1 MTKSFGINFDDLEAK
16 SKKESVA
23 ETRTTAQT
31 GELREIH
38 RKKDSIRR
46 ERVVSVDPKRCKMW
60 EFADRDALGLN
71 EEECKDLL
79 DTMSPP
85 NKQLIPAL
93 GRKLNDDPNFDYELI
108 YGNRRRWVCD
118 YYNINLEVKLTDDDD
133 TACLRYMHD
142 ENAPRKDI
150 SAMERAR
157 SFYRQLNAVDKDG
170 NYLFATDGK
179 PSLNQLAKHLTESRA
194 TIQRA
199 VNAAPLWDM
208 KEVCEVLGDVRSLS
222 IPIATKLVNAKQE
235 DPKRFDSAVKLLKKE
250 NSKNK
255 NPLKAPAAAKRL
267 LAIFAD
273 TTSGV
278 PQNRKYLAKGAGE
291 VTLKSKPNGSCSLS
305 FHRDLFGLSKDDYQA
320 LVMKIYEDNKS

>member
-1 MTKSFGINFDDLEAK
+1 MTKSFGINFEDLEAK
-16 SKKESVA
+16 SKKDNVS

-31 GELREIH
+31 GELRKIH
-38 RKKDSIRR
+38 SRKESIRR

-60 EFADRDALGLN
+60 EFADRDPQGLN

-93 GRKLNDDPNFDYELI
+93 GRKLNDDPDYDYELI

-133 TACLRYMHD
+133 HACLKHMHD

-157 SFYRQLNAVDKDG
+157 SFYRQLNAVGKDG
-170 NYLFATDGK
+170 EYLFATDGK
-179 PSLNQLAKHLTESRA
+179 PSSNQLAKHLTESRA

-199 VNAAPLWDM
+199 ISAAPLWDM
-208 KEVCEVLGDVRSLS
+208 KSACEVLGDVRNLS
-222 IPIATKLVNAKQE
+222 IPMAIKLVKANQDE
-235 DPKRFDSAVKLLKKE
+235 PKRFETAVKNLKKE
-250 NSKNK
+250 FSKSK
-255 NPLKAPAAAKRL
+255 VQLKAPAAAKRL
-267 LAIFAD
+267 LNIFED
-273 TTSGV
+273 TTARAQ
-278 PQNRKYLAKGAGE
+278 QNRKYLTKGAGE
-291 VTLKSKPNGSCSLS
+291 VTLKSKANGSVSLS
-305 FHRDLFGLSKDDYQA
+305 FKKEVFGLTKEDYQS
-320 LVMKIYEDNKS
+320 LLMKIYEDNQG